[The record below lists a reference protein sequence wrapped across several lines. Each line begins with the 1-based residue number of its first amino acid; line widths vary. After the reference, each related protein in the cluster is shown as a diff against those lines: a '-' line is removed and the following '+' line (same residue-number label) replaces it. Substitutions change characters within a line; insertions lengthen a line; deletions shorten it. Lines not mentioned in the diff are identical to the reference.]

1 MKKVQTILF
10 LFFLLVPFAC
20 KQEKEVN
27 VDDIN
32 LMIHAKRF
40 EKDLFSLNIDSLKPG
55 IEMLRQKYGAFFS
68 LFNYKII
75 NIGGSGTPAYPEY
88 LKRFLTDY
96 TINQAW
102 EATQIVFNDF
112 TSLNNKIT
120 NGFKHYKYY
129 FPAGQVPAVYTYISG
144 FNQSMVTADSILGI
158 GIDKYLGPENEL
170 YKRMGLPSYVRY
182 NMRRERIP
190 VDCMRAWGM
199 SEFVYNDSVDNVLS
213 NMIYQGKIL
222 YYTKKMLPEES
233 DTLIFGYTPQQLSW
247 CKANEEKMWT
257 SLVEEKRLFQTDM
270 LTIAKFIKP
279 APFTKGFSNNSPG
292 QAAIWIGYRIVEKY
306 MQRKNNV
313 TLPELM
319 QNDNFQQIL
328 EESRY
333 DP

>member
-1 MKKVQTILF
+1 MKKSLTLLLF
-10 LFFLLVPFAC
+10 LFMIIPYSC
-20 KQEKEVN
+20 NQEEVVN
-27 VDDIN
+27 VDNIN
-32 LMIHAKRF
+32 LEIHAKRF
-40 EKDLFSLNIDSLKPG
+40 EKDLFSLKIDSLEPG
-55 IEMLRQKYGAFFS
+55 IRMLRQKYGAFFR

-75 NIGGSGTPAYPEY
+75 NIGSSSSPAYPEY

-102 EATQIVFNDF
+102 EATRTKFSSFDK
-112 TSLNNKIT
+112 LNKEIT

-129 FPAGQVPAVYTYISG
+129 FPSKQIPAVYTYISG

-182 NMRRERIP
+182 NMRKERIP

-199 SEFVYNDSVDNVLS
+199 SEFIYNDSVDNVLS

-222 YYTKKMLPEES
+222 YFTKKMLPEKP
-233 DTLIFGYTPQQLSW
+233 DNLIFGYTPKQLEW
-247 CKANEEKMWT
+247 CTANEKKMWT
-257 SLVEEKRLFQTDM
+257 SLVEDKMLFKTDM
-270 LTIAKFIKP
+270 LTISKFIKP
-279 APFTKGFSNNSPG
+279 APYTKGFTPNSPG

-306 MQRKNNV
+306 MQRKDNV
-313 TLPELM
+313 TLLELM
-319 QNDNFQQIL
+319 HTDNFQQIL